1 VIRTFAADQQF
12 SAIQYDGTIYTSARH
27 LHLRGSVMMTITY
40 KVAMAAGDVGMTD
53 TWQQVDGPY
62 RGPPFTGDP
71 VLTGGTLTGPLGI
84 TCPRCGLTSYHPRD
98 IAEGYCARCH
108 DWTTRKAR

>member
-1 VIRTFAADQQF
+1 VIRYFAADQQF

-27 LHLRGSVMMTITY
+27 LHRRDSVMTTIT
-40 KVAMAAGDVGMTD
+40 VA
-53 TWQQVDGPY
+53 TWQTVDGPY

-108 DWTTRKAR
+108 DWTTRKA